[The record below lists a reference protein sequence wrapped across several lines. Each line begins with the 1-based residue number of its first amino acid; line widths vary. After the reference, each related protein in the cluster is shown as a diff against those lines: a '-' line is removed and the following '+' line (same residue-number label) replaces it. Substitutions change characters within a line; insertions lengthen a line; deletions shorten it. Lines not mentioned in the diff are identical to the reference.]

1 MVLRDR
7 WNVEVPEL
15 EDLDIVFKFTIFEET
30 VIEKSTTYNET
41 DKRRWISLNYCGE
54 IGDAELTV
62 TIRKSDSEDHVD
74 PDNSPR
80 NFTVIP
86 GPWNMN
92 MSDFQEWNDATD
104 GCQAHEV
111 CEAKL
116 VLRDDWG
123 NYVNHPGIFTTQDA
137 DF

>member
-1 MVLRDR
+1 MVVRDR
-7 WNVEVPEL
+7 WGVEVPEL
-15 EDLDIVFKFTIFEET
+15 EDLNITFNFTIHGELA
-30 VIEKSTTYNET
+30 ISKNTTYNET
-41 DKRRWISLNYCGE
+41 DKRRWISLYYCDL

-62 TIRKSDSEDHVD
+62 TIRKSDSTEDPVVD
-74 PDNSPR
+74 SPR

-123 NYVNHPGIFTTQDA
+123 NYVNHTGIFTT
-137 DF
+137 